1 MNKTLIK
8 GLGWLFPLLFIVLL
22 CFRIVLREK
31 EYTDY
36 ALLFVLGC
44 IGGYFI
50 LFKKE
55 LFYSMAIFLIPLSVN
70 TSIISGSNLS
80 APSELMISCLALVAI
95 FIGLIRPTYFKK
107 ILFHP
112 LSFLL
117 LIDLCW
123 MIIASFYS
131 DMSLYSF
138 KRVLARFL
146 FLIVF
151 YLFTAH
157 WVIKPEN
164 LIKFFLLYSLGLIIP
179 IFVTEY
185 HHSFYNFNPR
195 TVYELCK
202 PFYNDHTIYGA
213 SIAYLLPFML
223 ILSIK
228 ARSFGFS
235 KKNSIGLWVLFSV
248 FVVAEILAFSRA
260 AWLSIGV
267 SLLMFVFLKL
277 RLKFWHFILGLSTLI
292 VLFIHF
298 KDPLYERARR
308 NENVSNK
315 GEIGEHLMSVSN
327 LNSDASNLERIN
339 RWSSAIRMYED
350 RPITGFGPGTYQYVY
365 GPYQSVYEM
374 TYISTMA
381 GDRGNAHSEP
391 LTYLSET
398 GLPGFI
404 SYLIWSLATFAF
416 GIRAYHKSKNVIVK
430 NMVLAALLGFTTF
443 FFHGMVNSFIDQVK
457 VASLVFG
464 SMAMIVVADVAG
476 KINPSTYE
484 KEEGH

>member
-1 MNKTLIK
+1 MNKTFIK
-8 GLGWLFPLLFIVLL
+8 GIGWLFPLLFLVLL
-22 CFRIVLREK
+22 SFRIVLRESDFT
-31 EYTDY
+31 EY
-36 ALLFVLGC
+36 ALLVLVGC
-44 IGGYFI
+44 LGGYFI

-55 LFYSMAIFLIPLSVN
+55 MFYSMAIFLIPWSVN
-70 TSIISGSNLS
+70 STIVSGSNLS
-80 APSELMISCLALVAI
+80 APSEIMVLGLALVAI
-95 FIGLIRPTYFKK
+95 IIGVIRPTYLKK

-131 DMSLYSF
+131 DMSVYSF

-146 FLIVF
+146 FLLVF

-164 LIKFFLLYSLGLIIP
+164 LIKFFLLYSLGLIVP

-213 SIAYLLPFML
+213 CIAYMLPFML
-223 ILSIK
+223 IISIK
-228 ARSFGFS
+228 SKSFGFS
-235 KKNSIGLWVLFSV
+235 KKISIGLWVLFFV
-248 FVVAEILAFSRA
+248 FVIAEILAFSRA

-267 SLLMFVFLKL
+267 SFIMFIFLKL
-277 RLKFWHFILGLSTLI
+277 KLKFWHFMLGLSTLI
-292 VLFIHF
+292 ILFIQF
-298 KDPLYERARR
+298 KDPLYERAQR
-308 NENVSNK
+308 NENISNK

-327 LNSDASNLERIN
+327 VNSDASNLERIN

-350 RPITGFGPGTYQYVY
+350 RPITGFGPGTYQFVY

-391 LTYLSET
+391 LTYLAET

-416 GIRAYHKSKNVIVK
+416 GIRAYHRAKNPIVK
-430 NMVLAALLGFTTF
+430 NMVLAAFLGFTTF

-457 VASLVFG
+457 VSSLVFG
-464 SMAMIVVADVAG
+464 SLAIIVAADLAG
-476 KINPSTYE
+476 KINLTTNE
-484 KEEGH
+484 KEESN